1 MSAESRRVAAFLRHV
16 AAFLHRVAAFLC
28 RVASSAFNT
37 RAAQLYPLPPDGAR
51 VSLSRQHTVTPAEGA
66 PHTSSPV
73 KRRAPSLPNRAFQ
86 EKAMST
92 PGYRVFISYSRAN
105 GDRKKRLVTHLSTLK
120 AEGLV
125 SVWHDGMI
133 EAGER
138 WREELDRAMR
148 EAEVALFLVS
158 AEFIESPFCQDVEVQ
173 EMLRRHREEG
183 VLIVP
188 VIVDYCNWEH
198 VERISQF
205 QALPEGGKPVP
216 SLRPQSKAWTQVV
229 AGLRQRLTDK
239 PPAKRL
245 PAVAVVP
252 ESVKRPSELSLASLL
267 REMPGES
274 GDLFGREKALGWLD
288 DAYADSEVGVL
299 ALVGFGGVGKSALV
313 RHWLETR
320 FKPEDRAPRF
330 FGVSF
335 YSQGTREQAG
345 SSDQFLV
352 KALETFGETDVVQK
366 LKSAWDRGERLA
378 ELVAAEPTVLVL
390 DGLEPLQHGPGPH
403 DLEGRLKDPG
413 VHALL
418 ARLAARPGKS
428 LCLVSTRVGLKDEDL
443 RTPSLVQKS
452 VEVLSSEAAREL
464 FRSRGVRGDEEKIC
478 EAVEYLGRHPLA
490 LVLAAEYLHT
500 FADGDVTRLHE
511 INLLSEQTKEGRHA
525 KSVMAAYE
533 TALQRDGDPL
543 DLELLGLIGLF
554 DRPTRW
560 DWLKAL
566 AAPPAIEGVTEH
578 LARATDSEL
587 RESINR
593 LRQWG
598 MVADP
603 GSLETPDLDAH
614 PLVRE
619 YFGEQLRRASESGW
633 REAHSRMFDY
643 LTTNTK
649 ELPDTIEEMEP
660 LYQAVAH
667 GCAAGRHL
675 EAFKEVFQF
684 RILRGDNHYSWSTL
698 GTISAD
704 LACLSN
710 FFDSPWDK
718 PSTLLNHRDSGL
730 VLALAGFHLQAIGR
744 LKDAVQ
750 PTMASLNVA
759 LRENDFENASISAD
773 NISQVL
779 LTIGDKLDE
788 AVFYARQSVTYADL
802 LGNDFHRAVRRAS
815 LATVLHRQGNL
826 KEAEDTF
833 REAESIFL
841 AWQPHMQFLPSIW
854 GSHYSDLLL
863 DRGEYKEALLRA
875 TKDFERAPDDLLTIG
890 LNYLT
895 LGRAELYQLQRGGI
909 GELTKAGG
917 FLGQAVNILRQA
929 EMRDE
934 LVRGLLAR
942 AEFFR
947 VKNSLSYARADLEEA
962 LLISVNGSMGLYQA
976 DCHLEYARL
985 YLAEGEREKARGH
998 LRTAKEMIGRMGYH
1012 LRDEEV
1018 GQLERELGEEADG

>member
-1 MSAESRRVAAFLRHV
+1 MSAEPRRAAAFLRR
-16 AAFLHRVAAFLC
+16 AAAFLC

-73 KRRAPSLPNRAFQ
+73 KRRAPTLPNRAFQ

-133 EAGER
+133 EAGAR

-158 AEFIESPFCQDVEVQ
+158 AEFIESPFCQDVEVP

-252 ESVKRPSELSLASLL
+252 ESVKRPPELSLASLL

-443 RTPSLVQKS
+443 QTPSLVQKS

-464 FRSRGVRGDEEKIC
+464 FRSRGVRGDEEEVG

-500 FADGDVTRLHE
+500 FADGDVTHLHE
-511 INLLSEQTKEGRHA
+511 INLLSEKTKEGRHA

-566 AAPPAIEGVTEH
+566 AAPPSIEGVTEH
-578 LARATDSEL
+578 LARASDREL

-598 MVADP
+598 MLADP

-619 YFGEQLRRASESGW
+619 YFGEKLRRTNEPGW

-643 LTTNTK
+643 LTSNTK
-649 ELPDTIEEMEP
+649 EFPDTLEEMEP

-667 GCAAGRHL
+667 GCAAGRHQEAL
-675 EAFKEVFQF
+675 EEVYWP
-684 RILRGDNHYSWSTL
+684 RISRGRDIYSIKMLGAISAVL
-698 GTISAD
+698 GTLTS
-704 LACLSN
+704 
-710 FFDSPWDK
+710 FFSSPWEQPISTFSEHAKGFILAATGFVLQALGRSAEASRPMQASLEVIILQEDWENAAQAANNLSELYLTTGDLSQALTYAERSMGLADRSGDSFHQLDK
-718 PSTLLNHRDSGL
+718 RT
-730 VLALAGFHLQAIGR
+730 ALADVLYHAGRLSESEALIRRAEEIQKARDNRTHLLYSLPGFRYCALLLHQGKYLEVQIRAVQTLEWVKQYNRSLLDIALDSLSLGRSYLLQAR
-744 LKDAVQ
+744 
-750 PTMASLNVA
+750 
-759 LRENDFENASISAD
+759 
-773 NISQVL
+773 
-779 LTIGDKLDE
+779 
-788 AVFYARQSVTYADL
+788 
-802 LGNDFHRAVRRAS
+802 
-815 LATVLHRQGNL
+815 
-826 KEAEDTF
+826 
-833 REAESIFL
+833 REATSDFL
-841 AWQPHMQFLPSIW
+841 HAT
-854 GSHYSDLLL
+854 
-863 DRGEYKEALLRA
+863 EY
-875 TKDFERAPDDLLTIG
+875 
-890 LNYLT
+890 LN
-895 LGRAELYQLQRGGI
+895 
-909 GELTKAGG
+909 
-917 FLGQAVNILRQA
+917 QAVSVLRQA
-929 EMRDE
+929 GHQGY
-934 LVRGLLAR
+934 LSFGLLAR
-942 AEFFR
+942 AELRR
-947 VKNSLSYARADLEEA
+947 VKGEFDRARDDVDEA
-962 LLISVNGSMGLYQA
+962 MLIASRGSMKLYQA

-985 YLAEGEREKARGH
+985 YVAEGEREKAREH
-998 LRTAKEMIGRMGYH
+998 LGTAKEMIERMEYH

-1018 GQLERELGEEADG
+1018 GELERELGEKADG